1 MIGAIVTLLAKYNF
15 LPEFYN
21 QVTLDEAIE
30 KFIFDAFENDHPERM
45 TELNKM
51 IGLSNQDIDESL
63 AEEPGPYCGSLR
75 ANLESR
81 CRCSDCPKWNK
92 NYSWNCSSLG
102 VDPSITEENLP
113 QLLSEV
119 AYQTSN
125 KVLEESLP
133 PKFDYFLKVGC
144 TFCGD
149 SKASHRVTH
158 LHSACDACVAKTLGG
173 LPALH
178 LEAGYGRPSREVL
191 EFVIRRWHTPQDQA
205 RMLGMSTEDLHSL
218 FKVFSLNATK
228 YRVKGERRFTN
239 PFVSRK
245 KIRVVV
251 DGFLQ
256 RLWFRYVGYRRI
268 YPVSPAVERL
278 SQHLMLQTNAFLN
291 ARGLPEFVQSPIWE
305 VR

>member
-1 MIGAIVTLLAKYNF
+1 MIGAIVELLARYGF
-15 LPEFYN
+15 QPEVYT
-21 QVTLDEAIE
+21 QEVYDDKLEA
-30 KFIFDAFENDHPERM
+30 FIFDCFENDHPERIL
-45 TELNKM
+45 ELNRM
-51 IGLSNQDIDESL
+51 MGLNSQDIFDSVSQDS
-63 AEEPGPYCGSLR
+63 GPYCSVLKTS
-75 ANLESR
+75 LESR
-81 CRCSDCPKWNK
+81 CRCNTCPMWNK
-92 NYSWNCSSLG
+92 DFSFSCIRYG
-102 VDPSITEENLP
+102 DDPALTDENLP

-119 AYQTSN
+119 AFQTSN
-125 KVLEESLP
+125 KVLEDALP
-133 PKFDYFLKVGC
+133 PKFDYFYRLGC
-144 TFCGD
+144 TMCGD
-149 SKASHRVTH
+149 TKTTNRVTH
-158 LHSACDACVAKTLGG
+158 QHSACDACVAKTLGG

-178 LEAGYGRPSREVL
+178 LEVGYGRPAREVL

-268 YPVSPAVERL
+268 YTVSPAVEHL
-278 SQHLMLQTNAFLN
+278 SQHLMLQANAFLM
-291 ARGLPEFVQSPIWE
+291 ARNLPEFVQHPI
-305 VR
+305 